1 MVQRQGGGTKCGC
14 FSVCTGE
21 IDVARLWRREG
32 LRAAVFF
39 LLRHVLDHAL
49 PLRLKCKRSCA
60 VGAANQGAADKRAAS
75 ERFKARTREKAFRSP
90 GQASRCVFSCGAATQ
105 ASRTRTTS
113 APYGHG
119 L

>member
-32 LRAAVFF
+32 LRAAGFF
-39 LLRHVLDHAL
+39 LLDHVLDHAL

-60 VGAANQGAADKRAAS
+60 VGAANEGAADKRAAS
-75 ERFKARTREKAFRSP
+75 ERFKPRTREKPFRSP
-90 GQASRCVFSCGAATQ
+90 AQASRCGFSPAAATR
-105 ASRTRTTS
+105 APATRTT
-113 APYGHG
+113 
-119 L
+119 